1 VRFGLI
7 GAGSITRGSHI
18 PSLRQIG
25 EARLVAVCDQ
35 REEVA
40 RRVAEEESIEH
51 VFSGYRDLLKL
62 KSVDA
67 VIVATPNAFHA
78 PISIEA
84 LNAGK
89 HVLCEKPMAVSEKEA
104 GAMVRAAEKSGRV
117 FMLALNNR
125 FKAESRFLKNYI
137 ERGEIGRIYY
147 ARAAFVRR
155 RGSPGGWFSQRKY
168 SGGGPLIDLGVHIL
182 DLILWLM
189 GYPAV
194 ESVSGATSMH
204 LNNYTTREIDAYKA
218 DWNIPAPS
226 DVESFANA
234 YLRTHDGGS
243 IFLETS
249 FALNCK
255 EDRTFIEIHGER
267 GGARLWPLEIF
278 SEMDDVL
285 LDITPH
291 CGRSDSYLEEN
302 RHFVDCI
309 LHNRKP
315 DATVRQGYEI
325 VRILEAAYRS
335 AEERREIKMEE
346 SSVPETGE
354 PGRKR

>member
-1 VRFGLI
+1 M
-7 GAGSITRGSHI
+7 RGSHI
-18 PSLRQIG
+18 PALKQIP

-40 RRVAEEESIEH
+40 RRVAEEEAIRH

-67 VIVATPNAFHA
+67 VIVGTPNAFHA

-104 GAMVRAAEKSGRV
+104 GAMVRAAKKSGKV

-125 FKAESRFLKNYI
+125 FKAEIRFLKNYI
-137 ERGEIGRIYY
+137 ARGEIGQIYY
-147 ARAAFVRR
+147 AKAAFIRR
-155 RGSPGGWFSQRKY
+155 RGSPGGWFSQKKY

-182 DLILWLM
+182 DLVLWLM
-189 GYPAV
+189 GCPPV
-194 ESVSGATSMH
+194 ERVSGAVSSH
-204 LNNYTTREIDAYKA
+204 LSNYKTREIGAYKA
-218 DWNIPAPS
+218 DWALSAPS
-226 DVESFANA
+226 DVEAFANA
-234 YLRTHDGGS
+234 YIRTKGGAT

-255 EDRTFIEIHGER
+255 EDRTFVEIHGER

-285 LDITPH
+285 VDITPYS
-291 CGRSDSYLEEN
+291 GQSNSYLEEN

-309 LHNRKP
+309 LNNKEP
-315 DATVRQGYEI
+315 ESSIQQGYEV
-325 VRILEAAYRS
+325 VRILEAVYRS
-335 AEERREIKMEE
+335 AREFKEVTLNN
-346 SSVPETGE
+346 SPA
-354 PGRKR
+354 PGVEG